1 MTQLEIG
8 HYLNSRLS
16 ELRFC
21 CGRLDA
27 RPGPGPSRREIRVQ
41 PASGWAF
48 TGPEL
53 RGGRGWARARTRGL
67 GASRSTYTVLI
78 PSACNRRDC
87 NKV

>member
-1 MTQLEIG
+1 M
-8 HYLNSRLS
+8 
-16 ELRFC
+16 
-21 CGRLDA
+21 
-27 RPGPGPSRREIRVQ
+27 RPV
-41 PASGWAF
+41 SGWAV

-87 NKV
+87 DKV